1 MHPQI
6 EALLD
11 QAENRYLKPEELV
24 LLDKYVNS
32 LPDRLETYRRL
43 RDQEVTIMQQAVD
56 QVQIEMPQVSTV
68 DLERSIKNTLLVVRY
83 CAMSM
88 LLDDVTFIQER
99 LLGWLSRNVQ
109 VYNTQAIDRALYRHL
124 EKALTQALGPKSMSF
139 LQPFLVT
146 ARDAVLNP
154 GSSVT
159 A

>member
-6 EALLD
+6 ETLLD
-11 QAENRYLKPEELV
+11 QAENRYLKPEELA

-43 RDQEVTIMQQAVD
+43 RDQEVAIMQQAVD
-56 QVQIEMPQVSTV
+56 QVQAEMPQLPTV
-68 DLERSIKNTLLVVRY
+68 DLERSIKNVLLVVRY

-88 LLDDVTFIQER
+88 LLDDATFTQER
-99 LLGWLSRNVQ
+99 LLSWLSRNVQ
-109 VYNTQAIDRALYRHL
+109 VYNTQEIDRALYRHL

-139 LQPFLVT
+139 LQPFLVM